1 METTHRQSRATDTAD
16 TYAVTEHA
24 QASAYA
30 ITPAL
35 PGQKGNALAHITDTW
50 KRAAVAYLVEVR
62 RRTGSE
68 RTPAEYGRY
77 LARFL
82 AAVDDPATVTPAEI
96 HGFAY
101 AIGAS
106 GKEPSASTIA
116 VRLAAIRGFLDFAR
130 RMGLM
135 SRNPAADVKTPKP
148 DAPTPRGLSSAELR
162 RLLEA
167 APETP
172 GGARDRAIILTAVL
186 TGLRRTEVLGLRAG
200 DLAHDSAAGIV
211 TYRVRAKG
219 GYERHRELPAPA
231 LAAIRAAVASRG
243 HQLEDLAPE
252 TPLFPISSP
261 GFYANL
267 KRYAAKAELANVTP
281 HTLRHSAA
289 KLRRETGASI
299 EDVGALLGHRS
310 LYTTAR
316 YLARLEGDRDTG
328 WHGVAALLGV

>member
-1 METTHRQSRATDTAD
+1 MH
-16 TYAVTEHA
+16 
-24 QASAYA
+24 AYA
-30 ITPAL
+30 DAGAIALAL
-35 PGQKGNALAHITDTW
+35 PGQTSDALAHISDTW
-50 KRAAVAYLVEVR
+50 KRAAVAYLIEVG
-62 RRTGSE
+62 RRTGSA

-82 AAVDDPATVTPAEI
+82 ASVNDPATATTAQV

-101 AIGAS
+101 ATGAS
-106 GKEPSASTIA
+106 GRAPSASTIS
-116 VRLAAIRGFLDFAR
+116 VRLSAIRGFLDFAR
-130 RMGLM
+130 RMGLL
-135 SRNPAADVKTPKP
+135 SRNPASDVKKP
-148 DAPTPRGLSSAELR
+148 RADDPTPRGLSNTELR

-172 GGARDRAIILTAVL
+172 SGMRDRAIILTAVL

-200 DLAHDSAAGIV
+200 DLRHDHASGIF

-231 LAAIRAAVASRG
+231 LAAIRTALAGNGQR
-243 HQLEDLAPE
+243 LEELTPDA
-252 TPLFPISSP
+252 PLFAISSP

-267 KRYAAKAELANVTP
+267 KRYAAKAGLVNVTP
-281 HTLRHSAA
+281 HVLRHSAA

-310 LYTTAR
+310 LSTTSR
-316 YLARLEGDRDTG
+316 YLARLEGERDTG
-328 WHGVAALLGV
+328 WQGVAALLGV